1 VTTDRARLEPGELFE
16 WHAVA
21 GGVRIELLAEVEV
34 SGATLHLRDVAV
46 FPVGVE
52 HADVGLRPL
61 LRAARSELFPVLR
74 AAGFSRLRVTG
85 TRLSGASPGRIV
97 DLTIDLERQAR

>member
-1 VTTDRARLEPGELFE
+1 MTTDPTRLEAGALFE
-16 WHAVA
+16 WHVVVE
-21 GGVRIELLAEVEV
+21 GVPIELLAEIVV

-52 HADVGLRPL
+52 HADVGLSPL
-61 LRAARSELFPVLR
+61 VRAARSELFPDLR

-85 TRLSGASPGRIV
+85 IRLSGASPGRIV

>member
-1 VTTDRARLEPGELFE
+1 VTTDPTRLEAGELFE
-16 WHAVA
+16 WHVVVE
-21 GGVRIELLAEVEV
+21 GVPIELLAEVEV
-34 SGATLHLRDVAV
+34 SGSTLHLRDVAV

-52 HADVGLRPL
+52 RADVGLRPL
-61 LRAARSELFPVLR
+61 VRAARSKLFPDLR

-85 TRLSGASPGRIV
+85 TRLSGVSPGRIV

>member
-1 VTTDRARLEPGELFE
+1 MTTDPTRLEAGALFE
-16 WHAVA
+16 WHVVVE
-21 GGVRIELLAEVEV
+21 GVPIELLAEVEV
-34 SGATLHLRDVAV
+34 SGSTLHLLDVAV

-52 HADVGLRPL
+52 RADLGLRPL
-61 LRAARSELFPVLR
+61 MRAARSELFPVLR
-74 AAGFSRLRVTG
+74 AAGFSRLRVTA